1 MIPNPIMIYAAAGA
15 LIFGA
20 AAGYKVRDWQCDAA
34 YAKAMEKAEKQRV
47 KKQEVVD
54 DVSQVYE
61 AQRDKANGVATE
73 RTYTIR
79 EIYKTVPTVP
89 PDCSAPDAVRKLLES
104 GVRDANAASSGEP
117 SVEVPS
123 ASEPAASAARPRTGA
138 MGS

>member
-1 MIPNPIMIYAAAGA
+1 MLYAAAGA
-15 LIFGA
+15 LIVGA

-54 DVSQVYE
+54 DISQAYE

-79 EIYKTVPTVP
+79 EIYKTAPAVPV
-89 PDCSAPDAVRKLLES
+89 DCAAPDAVRKLLES
-104 GVRDANAASSGEP
+104 GIRDANAASSGEP
-117 SVEVPS
+117 SVEVSNASS
-123 ASEPAASAARPRTGA
+123 AAANAARP
-138 MGS
+138 